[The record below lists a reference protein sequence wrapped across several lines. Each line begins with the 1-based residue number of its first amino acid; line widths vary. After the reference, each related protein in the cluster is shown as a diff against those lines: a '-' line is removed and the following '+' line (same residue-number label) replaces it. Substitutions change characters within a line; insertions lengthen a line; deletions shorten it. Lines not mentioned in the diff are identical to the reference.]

1 MACSENNK
9 KAPLYQNP
17 SRKSSLKD
25 RYTAN
30 ISKNDRI
37 AQSEKYSKP
46 SLST

>member
-17 SRKSSLKD
+17 SLKD